1 MSTAPQDLLAAA
13 ELIGELPSF
22 AALPRFARTLVAE
35 RLEQQSYSFG
45 SAIVREGDEADAFY
59 VIVSGSAR
67 VIKRSEHGEEI
78 ALNVLH
84 RGDSFGESGLLEGAS
99 RLATVRASGPVTVLR
114 LRRTV
119 FAGLARAHPEVA
131 DALKAVARERSLW
144 NLLQIH
150 SSFASLPAAAL
161 GGLLTGLEPVDV
173 AAGEIVVFEGEPPGP
188 MYIVDEGRLRAYRS
202 EHGHQHDLQFFRKGD
217 FFGERSLF
225 LGEPRATTVAA
236 VDDCSLL
243 RLPVSLFQKLLHE
256 HPEFRE
262 RLAERVRQYDYRRL
276 ARVPLDFADEI
287 LPAEASF
294 SASHAAEVSSPVGAE
309 AAVELDDGPTP
320 ASPRRR
326 RRFPHIFQLD
336 EADCGA
342 ACLAMVCRFFGRNV
356 SIAYI
361 REVVRTS
368 TDGTTLAG
376 ITRGA
381 EELGLDARSVRASP
395 GRLDE
400 LPLPAVVHWRG
411 NHWVVLYRVD
421 GDRVRLS
428 DPARGLR
435 RVTRAEFLENW
446 SGYASVIAYDA
457 AFEEAPES
465 QPSLGWLKPFLRP
478 HRWYLVAA
486 VVLAMLVAALELV
499 LPILTQVV
507 VDHIG
512 HETGLQFLWIVFAA
526 IVGVLIAISAAGII
540 QGYLLSLVAVR
551 FDISTLDFFTGRLL
565 RLPMSYFAA
574 RRTGD
579 IERRLGGARQVRQ
592 FLVQGGVTALTAATQ
607 LVAALVLMFVYS
619 WLLALIYLASIPVYV
634 GLMRFSAKRLRPM
647 YDNLEEAYGRYS
659 SHQIDAIRGIE
670 VVKAL
675 AAEDSLR
682 KLMLV
687 RFQSLADRV
696 FRTQYLVLLY
706 QGSLQLVSFASF
718 GLFLIVGAI
727 EVAHGRLSLGQFVA
741 FNALLALAS
750 APVLALLSLWDEFQ
764 YSGILLGRLDDVLAQ
779 EPEQGGHEDL
789 RPVTTLAG
797 RVELSNVGFHYG
809 AAGSPAILEDV
820 DLTVDPG
827 QTVAIVG
834 RSGSGKTTLIKLL
847 AGLIEPTEGTI
858 RFDGFEMQTLDYRT
872 LRRQIGFVLQESY
885 LFDDTIAGNIAFGEE
900 HIDPERVEWAAKAA
914 NAHEFVTRLPLAYET
929 RVGESGMRL
938 SGGQQQRIAIA
949 RSLYHQPPVLLFDEA
964 TSALDSES
972 ERAVKQSLDDLL
984 EDRTSFVIAH
994 RLSTIRDA
1002 DLIVVLDRGR
1012 LVEQGTHDEL
1022 IARQGLYFYLASQ
1035 QLEL

>member
-1 MSTAPQDLLAAA
+1 
-13 ELIGELPSF
+13 
-22 AALPRFARTLVAE
+22 
-35 RLEQQSYSFG
+35 
-45 SAIVREGDEADAFY
+45 
-59 VIVSGSAR
+59 
-67 VIKRSEHGEEI
+67 
-78 ALNVLH
+78 
-84 RGDSFGESGLLEGAS
+84 
-99 RLATVRASGPVTVLR
+99 
-114 LRRTV
+114 
-119 FAGLARAHPEVA
+119 
-131 DALKAVARERSLW
+131 
-144 NLLQIH
+144 
-150 SSFASLPAAAL
+150 
-161 GGLLTGLEPVDV
+161 
-173 AAGEIVVFEGEPPGP
+173 
-188 MYIVDEGRLRAYRS
+188 
-202 EHGHQHDLQFFRKGD
+202 
-217 FFGERSLF
+217 
-225 LGEPRATTVAA
+225 
-236 VDDCSLL
+236 
-243 RLPVSLFQKLLHE
+243 
-256 HPEFRE
+256 
-262 RLAERVRQYDYRRL
+262 
-276 ARVPLDFADEI
+276 
-287 LPAEASF
+287 
-294 SASHAAEVSSPVGAE
+294 
-309 AAVELDDGPTP
+309 
-320 ASPRRR
+320 
-326 RRFPHIFQLD
+326 
-336 EADCGA
+336 
-342 ACLAMVCRFFGRNV
+342 
-356 SIAYI
+356 
-361 REVVRTS
+361 
-368 TDGTTLAG
+368 
-376 ITRGA
+376 
-381 EELGLDARSVRASP
+381 
-395 GRLDE
+395 
-400 LPLPAVVHWRG
+400 
-411 NHWVVLYRVD
+411 
-421 GDRVRLS
+421 
-428 DPARGLR
+428 
-435 RVTRAEFLENW
+435 
-446 SGYASVIAYDA
+446 
-457 AFEEAPES
+457 
-465 QPSLGWLKPFLRP
+465 
-478 HRWYLVAA
+478 
-486 VVLAMLVAALELV
+486 MLVAALELV

-619 WLLALIYLASIPVYV
+619 WVLALIYLASIPVYV

-682 KLMLV
+682 KLMLA

-779 EPEQGGHEDL
+779 EPEQGGHEGL

-914 NAHEFVTRLPLAYET
+914 NAHEFVSRLPLAYET

>member
-1 MSTAPQDLLAAA
+1 MRAGCGPTGRSTAASTTF
-13 ELIGELPSF
+13 SF
-22 AALPRFARTLVAE
+22 
-35 RLEQQSYSFG
+35 
-45 SAIVREGDEADAFY
+45 
-59 VIVSGSAR
+59 SAR
-67 VIKRSEHGEEI
+67 ATSSASARSFS
-78 ALNVLH
+78 ANRV
-84 RGDSFGESGLLEGAS
+84 RRRS
-99 RLATVRASGPVTVLR
+99 RPS
-114 LRRTV
+114 
-119 FAGLARAHPEVA
+119 
-131 DALKAVARERSLW
+131 
-144 NLLQIH
+144 
-150 SSFASLPAAAL
+150 
-161 GGLLTGLEPVDV
+161 
-173 AAGEIVVFEGEPPGP
+173 
-188 MYIVDEGRLRAYRS
+188 
-202 EHGHQHDLQFFRKGD
+202 
-217 FFGERSLF
+217 
-225 LGEPRATTVAA
+225 TTAP
-236 VDDCSLL
+236 CCGC
-243 RLPVSLFQKLLHE
+243 PVSLFQKLLHE

-262 RLAERVRQYDYRRL
+262 RLAERVRQYDYHRL

-294 SASHAAEVSSPVGAE
+294 SAGHAAEVSSPVGAE

-381 EELGLDARSVRASP
+381 EELGLDARSVKASP
-395 GRLDE
+395 SRLDE

-619 WLLALIYLASIPVYV
+619 WVLALIYLASIPVYV

-797 RVELSNVGFHYG
+797 RVELS
-809 AAGSPAILEDV
+809 
-820 DLTVDPG
+820 
-827 QTVAIVG
+827 
-834 RSGSGKTTLIKLL
+834 
-847 AGLIEPTEGTI
+847 
-858 RFDGFEMQTLDYRT
+858 
-872 LRRQIGFVLQESY
+872 
-885 LFDDTIAGNIAFGEE
+885 
-900 HIDPERVEWAAKAA
+900 ER
-914 NAHEFVTRLPLAYET
+914 RLPL
-929 RVGESGMRL
+929 RGCRIPGDPRRRGPHRRPGSDRRDRRSQRL
-938 SGGQQQRIAIA
+938 RQDDADQAA
-949 RSLYHQPPVLLFDEA
+949 RRPD
-964 TSALDSES
+964 
-972 ERAVKQSLDDLL
+972 RA
-984 EDRTSFVIAH
+984 DRGHDPLRRF
-994 RLSTIRDA
+994 RDA
-1002 DLIVVLDRGR
+1002 DARLSHAAPADRLRPPGELPLRRHDRRQHRLRRGAHRSRARRVGR
-1012 LVEQGTHDEL
+1012 EGGK
-1022 IARQGLYFYLASQ
+1022 RP
-1035 QLEL
+1035 